1 MRGLI
6 IYRDFC
12 FKPLKLKYITPFPKL
27 SENKQMKALGFL
39 LFLFFH
45 LYK

>member
-1 MRGLI
+1 MRAVI
-6 IYRDFC
+6 IFRDFY

-27 SENKQMKALGFL
+27 SGNKQMKALGL
-39 LFLFFH
+39 LLLLFFH